1 MRGQEQGGR
10 EEMTREYPRGHPRQP
25 TRGGLCIACCPM
37 SSVIKRH
44 IHTSVCGLEEDVFWA
59 GAGVED
65 DEEGARVT
73 DDDDDDD
80 EDDKEGEADDVC

>member
-1 MRGQEQGGR
+1 M
-10 EEMTREYPRGHPRQP
+10 
-25 TRGGLCIACCPM
+25 ACCLM

-65 DEEGARVT
+65 DEGARVT

-80 EDDKEGEADDVC
+80 DDDDKEGAADDVC